1 MANDQEKLAEVLK
14 KTSEILAYVIHEQ
27 RKIFPELLIPH
38 IETAWHEVHIN
49 IEILQSSVINATPY
63 KIKKLERVGLT
74 GTQGELKYTGF
85 TNDYREWKIN
95 RTIKLLKKL
104 FKWMNMYLGSLS
116 KVFIMAD
123 LIKEFKDIV
132 DISVDEIKD

>member
-1 MANDQEKLAEVLK
+1 VANDQEKLAEVLNN
-14 KTSEILAYVIHEQ
+14 TSIILAYVIHEQ
-27 RKIFPELLIPH
+27 RKIFPELLFPH
-38 IETAWHEVHIN
+38 IEAAWHEVHIN
-49 IEILQSSVINATPY
+49 IELLKSSVLNATPY

-132 DISVDEIKD
+132 DITVDEIKD